1 MKIKKAFIVL
11 IVTIIMC
18 SYGGVANASE
28 ILIKS
33 SDESSSIVNE
43 REVEEKVF
51 AKGNRHYI
59 DNSYN
64 SKDIQIESSI
74 EYNKGNGKIL
84 AKGILED
91 SYGNSVNKSYF
102 VEFLQI
108 EDENK
113 FVAQFED
120 TETGEKIIYD
130 SNELKASALPL
141 VAGVV
146 VAFIAKQGL
155 KKAITYFGKK
165 AMVTMIRSSPQVAA
179 SAAKSLGYSATK
191 FTSHGKKI
199 FVKNKKGGPKYISP
213 DKDGHNGGVWKG
225 ASSVKNLGS
234 KKTRSGTY
242 DSNLKRIGD

>member
-165 AMVTMIRSSPQVAA
+165 Q
-179 SAAKSLGYSATK
+179 
-191 FTSHGKKI
+191 
-199 FVKNKKGGPKYISP
+199 
-213 DKDGHNGGVWKG
+213 W
-225 ASSVKNLGS
+225 
-234 KKTRSGTY
+234 
-242 DSNLKRIGD
+242 